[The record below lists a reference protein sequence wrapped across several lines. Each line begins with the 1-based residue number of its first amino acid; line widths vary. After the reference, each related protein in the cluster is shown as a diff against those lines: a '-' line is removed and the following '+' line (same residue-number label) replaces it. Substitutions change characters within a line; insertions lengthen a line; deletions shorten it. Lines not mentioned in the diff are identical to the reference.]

1 MKFRK
6 KLLLSTQLADIE
18 IEAINRV
25 INLADSLGID
35 RADALNIFIGT
46 LTKAIG
52 KRLNTEE

>member
-1 MKFRK
+1 MNFRK
-6 KLLLSTQLADIE
+6 KLLLSAQLADIE

-35 RADALNIFIGT
+35 RADVLNIFIGT
-46 LTKAIG
+46 LTKTIG